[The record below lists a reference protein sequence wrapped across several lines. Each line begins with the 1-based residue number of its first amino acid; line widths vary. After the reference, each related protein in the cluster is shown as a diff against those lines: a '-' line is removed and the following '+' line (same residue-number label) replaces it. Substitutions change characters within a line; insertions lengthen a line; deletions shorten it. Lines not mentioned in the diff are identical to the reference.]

1 MYILGELF
9 INHELNREL
18 QIIELGS
25 TTKDAGK
32 VHILDIG
39 STKKEY
45 QLLEYKPSIHMH
57 AALIN
62 FLVN

>member
-1 MYILGELF
+1 MCFVAGELF
-9 INHELNREL
+9 INYELNKEL

-25 TTKDAGK
+25 ATNSSGK

-45 QLLEYKPSIHMH
+45 QLLE
-57 AALIN
+57 
-62 FLVN
+62 

>member
-1 MYILGELF
+1 MCYISLTGEIF
-9 INHELNREL
+9 INHELNKEL

-25 TTKDAGK
+25 TTKGVGK

-45 QLLEYKPSIHMH
+45 QYLQ
-57 AALIN
+57 
-62 FLVN
+62 